1 MQGGSEP
8 VPCFGDM
15 AGWAAEGNFRVLWCP
30 TGGGPGVP
38 ALMGVIVSVLQLT
51 AGTGRTGNQLSTM
64 DTP

>member
-1 MQGGSEP
+1 MQGGNEP
-8 VPCFGDM
+8 VPCSGDT
-15 AGWAAEGNFRVLWCP
+15 AGWAAGGNFRVLWSP